1 MAHTHDVY
9 DMENHFE
16 INGSSRFIKETS
28 ETKLVVVQGDH
39 KSEVLT
45 FKMPRYI
52 DGHDMTLCN
61 KIRIHYINLDTKT
74 NNKSADVY
82 EVTDLTLCEEC
93 EDVLTFTWTIEA
105 PATKYSGT
113 LSFLVKFE
121 CTEGENVLYQWNT
134 AKYVSVNVLAG
145 IDNSEEFVEK
155 YSNVLEEW
163 YNELTKGADSIE
175 ELNQQAIAEI
185 ELAKED
191 AKEDIE
197 NKASEKMKEIDEYC
211 ENIEK
216 IIPIFI
222 KWNGDITD
230 KETITI
236 QNTTFYKVSNLTYTV
251 DELNGCHV
259 VISEFEETYVADKS
273 LFEETED
280 IIILKASDGR
290 SIFTFGV
297 VVKHDIEGSTKG
309 IYFMDTP
316 MGNTRIF
323 TEKLSEITSNVV
335 DLQDVID
342 KIIDPD
348 NNPLSESTETT
359 VNFVM
364 ETGALD
370 STGAD
375 TESQKQIRSDFISLS
390 SSSGAIYSSVEW
402 NEDLRI
408 IGYDENKVFV
418 KKIYASVGN
427 EFSIPETWAY
437 LRFYT
442 GATDAR
448 FTFVYGTPETKAE
461 FKKVYIR
468 DHGYCLKGENIS
480 ESDSHKLVI
489 QSSGLDGNVYNIT
502 EIRAPYSDPKEAT
515 LCLTNWGNGVNQMV
529 DISSMAYDPEN
540 PTMEI
545 VCQARNGSPLPKFS
559 VRYNDGQGAGRVKKF
574 VVHPDAIPIEL
585 TAQGLKVR
593 KNNTFDNN
601 GAEEDY
607 IVVNL
612 VELVECMNS
621 IEERIENYINEA
633 LGGEY

>member
-1 MAHTHDVY
+1 MSKKIIGITVGTPL
-9 DMENHFE
+9 NPQKFSG
-16 INGSSRFIKETS
+16 GSGGTGGELGYTPAK
-28 ETKLVVVQGDH
+28 Q
-39 KSEVLT
+39 
-45 FKMPRYI
+45 
-52 DGHDMTLCN
+52 
-61 KIRIHYINLDTKT
+61 
-74 NNKSADVY
+74 
-82 EVTDLTLCEEC
+82 TDLESIARNIPLYIKW
-93 EDVLTFTWTIEA
+93 D
-105 PATKYSGT
+105 GN
-113 LSFLVKFE
+113 
-121 CTEGENVLYQWNT
+121 TEGRETVSPLANNT
-134 AKYVSVNVLAG
+134 
-145 IDNSEEFVEK
+145 
-155 YSNVLEEW
+155 
-163 YNELTKGADSIE
+163 
-175 ELNQQAIAEI
+175 
-185 ELAKED
+185 
-191 AKEDIE
+191 
-197 NKASEKMKEIDEYC
+197 
-211 ENIEK
+211 
-216 IIPIFI
+216 P
-222 KWNGDITD
+222 
-230 KETITI
+230 
-236 QNTTFYKVSNLTYTV
+236 FYKVSDLTYSA
-251 DELNGCHV
+251 DELNGSNV
-259 VISEFEETYVADKS
+259 EINGFEGITFVADKS

-280 IIILKASDGR
+280 MIILKTNSGSA
-290 SIFTFGV
+290 IITFGV

-309 IYFMDTP
+309 IYFMDTT
-316 MGNTRIF
+316 MGNTRVF
-323 TEKLSEITSNVV
+323 TKKLSEITSNVV